1 MLYDSEKYIQFIGG
15 NLLIKKLNRED
26 QKFGKRW

>member
-15 NLLIKKLNRED
+15 NLLIKKLNRGD
-26 QKFGKRW
+26 QKFGKKW